1 MRGDWVSLLL
11 ATDEIIPRRADGF
24 GMSVLSERAT
34 SLLAFLRSIP
44 DSAACDACMAA
55 HLGVDR
61 YDVLKAIRELVLT
74 GCVMC
79 TFGRARYVWSA
90 GSSPPSELVVTAGDR
105 RELGPDVRRRDNR
118 QG

>member
-1 MRGDWVSLLL
+1 
-11 ATDEIIPRRADGF
+11 
-24 GMSVLSERAT
+24 MSVLSERAT

-74 GCVMC
+74 ELRDVHVSGVLGM
-79 TFGRARYVWSA
+79 FGAPAHRHLPN
-90 GSSPPSELVVTAGDR
+90 SS
-105 RELGPDVRRRDNR
+105 
-118 QG
+118 

>member
-1 MRGDWVSLLL
+1 MRGDWVRLLL

-74 GCVMC
+74 GRVMC
-79 TFGRARYVWSA
+79 TFRGCSVCL
-90 GSSPPSELVVTAGDR
+90 ER
-105 RELGPDVRRRDNR
+105 RLIATFRTRRDGGR
-118 QG
+118 QT

>member
-1 MRGDWVSLLL
+1 MR
-11 ATDEIIPRRADGF
+11 
-24 GMSVLSERAT
+24 VLSERAT

-74 GCVMC
+74 GRVMC